1 MMRSLS
7 ISVALVM
14 LTACGGGGGSVPGQ
28 PASPTSPQNSAK
40 GTAQITIRVPA
51 STQTTSRSR
60 APRYVSAAT
69 KSLVISAGGSVVTV
83 ANISP
88 TSPGC
93 TPASGQ
99 TPLTCVVNADLT
111 GGTLTVGFSAFD
123 QPGGLGN
130 KLSTAS
136 VNATIVP
143 GAVNPIAV
151 AMNGVVT
158 HLSVDFTYPNGLGA
172 VVDRIPMTVG
182 VLVNAQDADG
192 NTIIGPGGFV
202 DGQGNPVTIALS
214 KDANSSDLD
223 AFSTSTIA
231 APGTAVTIRYNGRSP
246 LTGLSCR
253 RGSVNDPNPKY
264 GIIVVPGSSRGI
276 SATIPNVA
284 TGTNPLLFINISNVT
299 NGRNIS
305 VSNATTNT
313 VTSYFPFFGAT
324 AFPTVANATN
334 EVPLRVVGGPSTG
347 LGAPQ
352 GVTYDNAGIMYV
364 AGSSMASMAGFDP
377 HNGANVIPCPGAV
390 TSNEAPDFSNGA
402 LVHGFGN
409 APDPAGNITVAC
421 QTCAGVGNL
430 LDAVETFA
438 PGTVP
443 AGGALLRQVSGA
455 LTLLAQPFGIAYD
468 SAGNLYV
475 ANSGNSTITVYAPGA
490 NGNVAPIRTITTGTS
505 GLNQPKGLAT
515 DASDNLYVASFG
527 SNTVLVYASGANGA
541 AVPARTYTGLN
552 QPYGV
557 AIRKASPP
565 FFGLNAPPYTDV
577 YVTNF
582 GNDSISIFDPTVA
595 GSTPAFV
602 YQGPDTQLS
611 GPTFITFGD

>member
-1 MMRSLS
+1 MMRRVLAATA
-7 ISVALVM
+7 IVA
-14 LTACGGGGGSVPGQ
+14 LTACGGGTSSVPAQ
-28 PASPTSPQNSAK
+28 PSAPAQNGAK
-40 GTAQITIRVPA
+40 GTAQVTIRVPA
-51 STQTTSRSR
+51 STQTTSRAR
-60 APRYVSAAT
+60 TPRYVSAAT
-69 KSLVISAGGSVVTV
+69 KSLVISAGGSAVTV

-111 GGTLTVGFSAFD
+111 GGTVTVGFSAFD

-136 VNATIVP
+136 VNATITP
-143 GAVNPIAV
+143 GALNPIAV

-158 HLSVDFTYPNGLGA
+158 HLSVDFNYPNGLGA
-172 VVDRIPMTVG
+172 VVDRIPMTVA

-202 DGQGNPVTIALS
+202 DGQGNPVTVALS
-214 KDANSSDLD
+214 KDANASDLD

-231 APGTAVTIRYNGRSP
+231 APGTPVTIRYNGRSP

-284 TGTNPLLFINISNVT
+284 TGTNPLLFINITNVT

-324 AFPTVANATN
+324 VDPTVANAMN
-334 EVPLRVVGGPSTG
+334 EAPLRVVGGSSTG
-347 LGAPQ
+347 LSAPQ

-377 HNGANVIPCPGAV
+377 HNGVNAIPCPGAV
-390 TSNEAPDFSNGA
+390 TSNEAPDFSDGT
-402 LVHGFGN
+402 LVQGFGN
-409 APDPAGNITVAC
+409 APDPAGNITVVC
-421 QTCAGVGNL
+421 QACAGAGNL
-430 LDAVETFA
+430 LAAVDTFA
-438 PGTVP
+438 PG
-443 AGGALLRQVSGA
+443 AGGAMLRQVSGA
-455 LTLLAQPFGIAYD
+455 LTLLAQPVGVAYD
-468 SAGNLYV
+468 STGNLYV
-475 ANSGNSTITVYAPGA
+475 ANSGNSTITVYGPGA

-505 GLNQPKGLAT
+505 GLSQPKGLAT

-552 QPYGV
+552 QPYGI
-557 AIRKASPP
+557 AIRKATPP
-565 FFGLNAPPYTDV
+565 FFGGQNAPPYTDV

-595 GSTPAFV
+595 GSTAAFV